1 MIVIDGTDTPLGRV
15 AAFAAKKAL
24 LGETVHIVNAENIVI
39 SGNRDAV
46 YERFKASIDLKTHRN
61 PIINSPK
68 YPRTV
73 TGIVRRAVR
82 GMLPRW
88 RKRGREA
95 FKRVKVWRGVP
106 DELKSADI
114 QRIDAKL
121 PSKYVRLGDLAKMLG
136 GW

>member
-1 MIVIDGTDTPLGRV
+1 MIVIDGSDAPLGRV

-24 LGETVHIVNAENIVI
+24 LGETVHIVNAEKIVV
-39 SGNRDAV
+39 SGNPEAV
-46 YERFKASIDLKTHRN
+46 YERFKSRIDLKTHRN
-61 PIINSPK
+61 PIVNSPK

-88 RKRGREA
+88 RKRGRDA
-95 FKRVKVWRGVP
+95 FKRVKVWRGIP
-106 DELKSADI
+106 EQFANAKIEKLDF
-114 QRIDAKL
+114 KL
-121 PSKYVRLGDLAKMLG
+121 PRKYVRLGDLAKMLG